1 MNFPSRPNQLPED
14 MTETVRRA
22 LSEDLGSGDITAAL
36 IPEHKH
42 AQGYIVSKDTGYICG
57 IPWAQ
62 EAFRQ
67 LDDTACLNW
76 HVQEG
81 DRIEPGQKLCD
92 LRGHARALMS
102 GERTALNFL
111 QTLSATATQT
121 TNYTKLIQ
129 HTAATLLDTR
139 KTLPGLRTAQKYA
152 VTVGG
157 GRNHRMGLFDAY
169 LIKENH
175 IVSCGSI
182 AASIAKAR
190 AVSPGKTVQ
199 IEVQNLDEM
208 EAALAAHADIVMLD
222 NFSID
227 QLKQA
232 VAQNQ
237 NRAKLEA
244 SGGIEDGQ
252 LVRIAE
258 TGVDYISVGALTKHC
273 RALDLSLL
281 IDF

>member
-1 MNFPSRPNQLPED
+1 

-22 LSEDLGSGDITAAL
+22 LTEALGSGDITAAL
-36 IPEHKH
+36 IPAHKH
-42 AQGYIVSKDTGYICG
+42 AEGSIVSKDNGYICG

-67 LDDTACLNW
+67 LNDAVCLDW

-81 DRIEPGQKLCD
+81 EPIEPGQKLCD
-92 LRGHARALMS
+92 LRGPAKALMS

-111 QTLSATATQT
+111 QTLSATTTQT
-121 TNYTKLIQ
+121 ANFAKLIQ
-129 HTAATLLDTR
+129 HTSATLLDTR

-152 VTVGG
+152 VAVGG
-157 GRNHRMGLFDAY
+157 GKNHRMGLFDAY

-175 IVSCGSI
+175 IVSCGGI
-182 AASIAKAR
+182 AAAIAKAR
-190 AVSPGKTVQ
+190 AISPGKTVQ

-208 EAALAAHADIVMLD
+208 EAALTAHADVIMLD
-222 NFSID
+222 NFSISE
-227 QLKQA
+227 LEQA
-232 VAQNQ
+232 VSQNRS
-237 NRAKLEA
+237 RAKLEA

-252 LVRIAE
+252 LVKIAE

-281 IDF
+281 IDC

>member
-1 MNFPSRPNQLPED
+1 MNRPSPPNQLPPD
-14 MTETVRRA
+14 ITETVRRA
-22 LSEDLGSGDITAAL
+22 LAEDLGSGDITAAL

-42 AQGYIVSKDTGYICG
+42 AKGRIVSKDIGCICG
-57 IPWAQ
+57 IPWAH

-67 LDDTACLNW
+67 LNEAVCLDW

-81 DRIEPGQKLCD
+81 DPIEPGQKLCN
-92 LRGHARALMS
+92 LRGPARALMS

-111 QTLSATATQT
+111 QTLSATTTQT
-121 TNYTKLIQ
+121 ANFAKLIQ
-129 HTAATLLDTR
+129 HTSAALLDTR

-152 VTVGG
+152 VAVGG
-157 GRNHRMGLFDAY
+157 GKNHRMGLFDAY

-175 IVSCGSI
+175 IVSCGGI
-182 AASIAKAR
+182 APAIAKAR
-190 AVSPGKTVQ
+190 AISPGKTVQ

-208 EAALAAHADIVMLD
+208 EAALTAHADVIMLD
-222 NFSID
+222 NFSINE
-227 QLKQA
+227 LEQA
-232 VAQNQ
+232 VAQNHS
-237 NRAKLEA
+237 RAKLEA

-281 IDF
+281 IDC